1 MKHSLITI
9 RFFLF
14 LLVLS
19 AVSCQHIDG
28 GEEEI
33 SQAQLPLKVSA
44 RSSGES
50 RISYP
55 AHVYAFAEDGS
66 CAATQTM
73 TDDAQIEMQ
82 LPPARYTIVAIAG
95 MGEEYVI
102 PENPSLDDVI
112 TMKANNRSSRALM
125 MGTSDV
131 TVSDKKSM
139 SASVTLYYAVS
150 LVNITL
156 EKIPADVKKVSL
168 QMSPLYSSL
177 SFTREY
183 SGKDTKTEVSCVKG
197 ADGTWTVPSFYVFPG
212 SASRTVFSVTL
223 EDEEQAKTFG
233 YTFEGRPEANVPLN
247 ITGSYSGEII
257 VEGSLVPEDWK
268 ASVNVDFDFGKND
281 EGTGDGGSDPSI
293 DPDPDLSGL
302 PGTGSIWNGG
312 IVSGIKNANAAG
324 ADVLLM
330 SLREWSGKTSKV
342 SELIREEEEAG
353 WHLPDE
359 EEAQILHSAFSGAS
373 LDELNETIEG
383 LHDGSPLIDI
393 EKRYIYDK
401 DGTLYAF
408 GFKTT
413 SKFLQAGTSVTYKIR
428 LARTVH
434 CTLAD

>member
-1 MKHSLITI
+1 MKHCLIKI
-9 RFFLF
+9 RFLLFLF
-14 LLVLS
+14 VLS
-19 AVSCQHIDG
+19 AVSCQRVND
-28 GEEEI
+28 EKEEI
-33 SQAQLPLKVSA
+33 LQEHLPLKVSA

-50 RISYP
+50 RINYP
-55 AHVYAFAEDGS
+55 AHVYAFAKDGS
-66 CAATQTM
+66 CVATQTM

-82 LPPARYTIVAIAG
+82 LPPAQYTIVAIAG

-131 TVSDKKSM
+131 TVSDKKNM

-156 EKIPADVKKVSL
+156 EKIPANVKKVSL
-168 QMSPLYSSL
+168 QISPLYSSL

-197 ADGTWTVPSFYVFPG
+197 TDGTWTVPPFYVFPG
-212 SASRTVFSVTL
+212 SASRTIFSVTL

-257 VEGSLVPEDWK
+257 VEGSLVSEDWK
-268 ASVNVDFDFGKND
+268 TSVNVDFDFG
-281 EGTGDGGSDPSI
+281 GTGNGDSDPSI

-302 PGTGSIWNGG
+302 PETGSIWNGG

-330 SLREWSGKTSKV
+330 SLKEWSGKTSKV
-342 SELIREEEEAG
+342 SELIKEEEEAG
-353 WHLPDE
+353 WYLPDE
-359 EEAQILHSAFSGAS
+359 EEAQMLHSAFSGAS

-428 LARTVH
+428 LVRTAH
-434 CTLAD
+434 CTLTD